1 MGMGAKQREHITQ
14 KGWFAMGKN
23 LLDGLEV
30 CGKGAPVKEAAAVA
44 APAGV
49 PERDGA
55 GVWELPIR
63 VAGIEV
69 EAAVHGCLMKIR
81 LEGNVCPSDVLPWLK
96 SLDPGVKVR
105 DDFPKG
111 KFGGGFGS
119 KDTKLA
125 RLMMVTARITD
136 TGKFVE
142 LACQNGDDVM
152 VKVSKKASETF
163 LADLRALGVVSE
175 KSMAKLEKAFDDK
188 GNAMVILTKAE
199 PLGVRYWT
207 TEDGNA
213 HFLDSF
219 TTELPAAPAGDGDA
233 HE

>member
-1 MGMGAKQREHITQ
+1 
-14 KGWFAMGKN
+14 MGKS

-30 CGKGAPVKEAAAVA
+30 GGTAAPVKEPTTSA
-44 APAGV
+44 APAGI
-49 PERDGA
+49 PERSGA

-63 VAGIEV
+63 VEGIEV

-81 LEGNVCPSDVLPWLK
+81 LAGNVCPSDVLPWLK
-96 SLDPGVKVR
+96 ALDPGVKVR

-119 KDTKLA
+119 RDTKLA

-163 LADLRALGVVSE
+163 LADLRALGLVSE
-175 KSMAKLEKAFDDK
+175 KNLAKLEKAFDEK
-188 GNAMVILTKAE
+188 GQAMAILTKAE
-199 PLGVRYWT
+199 PVGVRYWT

-219 TTELPAAPAGDGDA
+219 TTELPAAPAGDGGDN
-233 HE
+233 E